1 MDTKNIGWQKMPR
14 VARMMAG
21 ADRVRGMTTGKE
33 WEKRIMY
40 GWRAKIG
47 LITPMS
53 ENAEHAFHIYA
64 PEGVSFASMKIN
76 FPGPTPEGL
85 MILTDQLEDTAAKY
99 KGYDVDLVVFGCT
112 SGSCIKGANW
122 DKECIRRIEKA
133 SNIPGLTTS
142 TAVLEAFQ
150 ALGTKK
156 AAVLTPYPEATNEAE
171 KKFLEDNGYEVTN
184 IIGMDVSYIRRD
196 GHKLEE
202 ADEYFLYRNAIN
214 MDLKG
219 ADTFFLSCMG
229 LTTMEIIDDLE
240 TALKIPVVTSHQAT
254 LWSALRHC
262 RVGAKLP
269 KMGRLFTL

>member
-1 MDTKNIGWQKMPR
+1 
-14 VARMMAG
+14 
-21 ADRVRGMTTGKE
+21 
-33 WEKRIMY
+33 MY

-85 MILTDQLEDTAAKY
+85 TILTDRLEETAAMY
-99 KGYDVDLVVFGCT
+99 RNYDLDLVVFGCT
-112 SGSCIKGANW
+112 SGSCIKGVGW
-122 DKECIRRIEKA
+122 DQECIRQIERA
-133 SNIPGLTTS
+133 SGKPGLTTS
-142 TAVLEAFQ
+142 TAVLEALK
-150 ALGTKK
+150 ALDSKK
-156 AAVLTPYPEATNEAE
+156 VAVLTPYPEATNEAE
-171 KKFLEDNGYEVTN
+171 RRFLEDNGYEVTN
-184 IIGMDVSYIRRD
+184 IVGMDMATYTGANGEPHFES
-196 GHKLEE
+196 
-202 ADEYFLYRNAIN
+202 ADEHFLYQNARK

-229 LTTMEIIDDLE
+229 LTTMEIIDALE
-240 TALKIPVVTSHQAT
+240 TTLEVPVITSHQAT

-269 KMGRLFTL
+269 GQGRLFTI

>member
-1 MDTKNIGWQKMPR
+1 
-14 VARMMAG
+14 MAG

-33 WEKRIMY
+33 WVKQIMY

-85 MILTDQLEDTAAKY
+85 MILTDQLEETAAKY
-99 KGYDVDLVVFGCT
+99 KGYDLDLVVFGCT

-262 RVGAKLP
+262 RVGAQLP
-269 KMGRLFTL
+269 KMGRLFTR